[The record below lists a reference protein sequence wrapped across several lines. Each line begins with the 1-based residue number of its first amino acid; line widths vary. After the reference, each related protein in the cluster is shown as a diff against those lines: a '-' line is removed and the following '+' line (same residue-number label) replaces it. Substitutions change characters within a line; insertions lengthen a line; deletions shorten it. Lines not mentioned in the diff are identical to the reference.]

1 MVYTIFFKI
10 DDVIKNIK
18 WPRVPFWFLSKV
30 LMVGITPIEF
40 EANWTIIIEEKSEK
54 GVILPLE
61 SHFFQY

>member
-1 MVYTIFFKI
+1 MFLKI
-10 DDVIKNIK
+10 DDVIKDIK

-30 LMVGITPIEF
+30 LMVGVTPTEF
-40 EANWTIIIEEKSEK
+40 EANWTIIIEEKLDK